1 MFGDFKRQFEALLRQ
16 YFNVYVG
23 QYFLKNVLSFTLVVH
38 MEGGGEGGGGGGVGV
53 VEGLEIYHVFA
64 DCIVFTK

>member
-1 MFGDFKRQFEALLRQ
+1 MFGDFKRQFEAFLRQ

-38 MEGGGEGGGGGGVGV
+38 MEGGGGGGLGG